1 MRSFDVRSR
10 SADRL
15 TDVTFGATSP
25 GSTGAVVGPVSP
37 ANGHRLYQTCSS
49 AMLIERLLLEKNT
62 KYILHTSRIG
72 VIQPLFSVNKTR
84 DNIFK
89 EVHSQPAPNKIRM
102 RIV

>member
-1 MRSFDVRSR
+1 
-10 SADRL
+10 
-15 TDVTFGATSP
+15 
-25 GSTGAVVGPVSP
+25 
-37 ANGHRLYQTCSS
+37 
-49 AMLIERLLLEKNT
+49 MLIERLLLEKNT